1 MIRFNKES
9 HEFWWS
15 LYDTHT
21 LSAEKVLEV
30 TEIAVPSV
38 TQILKTV
45 GLISSYPIP
54 SQYAERGTEIHELT
68 ELVDQGKFLPEFAS
82 DEVYP
87 YISSYE
93 QFLDE
98 HEVNILGSE
107 SMVFSELHFYAGI
120 YDRLCELD
128 GDLVLVDIKTGG
140 KERWHRVQLGMYLEG
155 LKDSRDV
162 SKIKTADLYL
172 TPDSYKLVYTE
183 NDLDIKS
190 LLDVYW
196 FGRPQPLKQYRKL
209 SGIGVHFGQK

>member
-1 MIRFNKES
+1 MIRVDKES

-87 YISSYE
+87 YILSYE

-107 SMVFSELHFYAGI
+107 SMVFSEMHFYAGI

-140 KERWHRVQLGMYLEG
+140 KERCIEYSWACIWRDSKTVGMYR
-155 LKDSRDV
+155 KSRPPICILLRIRTNW
-162 SKIKTADLYL
+162 SILRMTWISNLY
-172 TPDSYKLVYTE
+172 
-183 NDLDIKS
+183 
-190 LLDVYW
+190 
-196 FGRPQPLKQYRKL
+196 
-209 SGIGVHFGQK
+209 